1 MPATSI
7 SQQQLFG
14 IARAVQEGKK
24 SPSSVS
30 GAARHIAADVS
41 PKSVHDFASTKHKGL
56 PKHHH
61 KQSSEDRLGIAFYI
75 SKAADFNNSLRGV
88 ENALH
93 HVHKR
98 RSKMMDDFSKK
109 VQKENQSLRK
119 EVSNASQAAQSASQA
134 AQNAQSMSQA
144 QQTEAAQLQQQ
155 ASPAAQPAYGAVAA
169 AGQAASTQGSGNQNQ
184 AS

>member
-56 PKHHH
+56 PKRH
-61 KQSSEDRLGIAFYI
+61 KHSSADRLDLAFYI
-75 SKAADFNNSLRGV
+75 SKAAEFNNSLRGV

-109 VQKENQSLRK
+109 VQKENQTLRK

-184 AS
+184 TS